1 MTWEIDFVVWLQS
14 FSWLLLPMAILTA
27 IGSPAF
33 YLGLVGVLAWWR
45 DPRFAF
51 RLGVLLAVVAFTN
64 DIAKLFFHTPRP
76 YWISSAVLPL
86 NLQNSFGLP
95 SGHAEL
101 AVALWGLVALHL
113 RRPLVAVGLGLFAF
127 LIGLSRV
134 ALGAHF
140 PVDVLGGFLLGFVV
154 LAAFVYA
161 EPAVARAASRMRP
174 GTRILAALAIS
185 LVAIGASVAIAG
197 TDGIWTPDPAWTG
210 EIADLAPVSVEFT
223 LIAAGLGLGLVVGRE
238 LERAPC
244 PFRSPAA
251 GLAGTLLGL
260 AVLVLLWFGVGLAL
274 PGAGLEAAVG
284 VYIRG
289 AAIGVWVLA
298 GAPAVFARLGLL
310 GPGPRNP
317 HHPWKSTG

>member
-1 MTWEIDFVVWLQS
+1 MTWEIDVVLWLQS
-14 FSWLLLPMAILTA
+14 FSWLLLPMAILTDL
-27 IGSPAF
+27 GSPAF

-51 RLGVLLAVVAFTN
+51 RLGVLLAVAAAVN
-64 DIAKLFFHTPRP
+64 DAAKLLFHAPRP
-76 YWISSAVLPL
+76 YWVSSAVLPIEI
-86 NLQNSFGLP
+86 QNSFGLP
-95 SGHAEL
+95 SAHAEL
-101 AVALWGLVALHL
+101 AVALWGLVALRL
-113 RRPLVAVGLGLFAF
+113 RRPLVTVALGLLAF

-134 ALGAHF
+134 YRGVHF
-140 PVDVLGGFLLGFVV
+140 PLDVLGGFLLGFVV
-154 LAAFVYA
+154 LAAFLLA
-161 EPAVARAASRMRP
+161 EPAVARAASRMHP
-174 GTRILAALAIS
+174 SARILAALAIS
-185 LVAIGASVAIAG
+185 LTAIAVSVAIAG

-210 EIADLAPVSVEFT
+210 DIADLAPVSVEFT

-238 LERAPC
+238 LERAPR